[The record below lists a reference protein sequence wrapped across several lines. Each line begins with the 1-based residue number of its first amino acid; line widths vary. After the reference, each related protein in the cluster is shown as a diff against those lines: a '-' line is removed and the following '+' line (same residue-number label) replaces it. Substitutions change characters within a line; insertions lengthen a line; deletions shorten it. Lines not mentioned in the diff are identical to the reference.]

1 MTQYASVNTK
11 TKKDLKDRIA
21 KGEKITVRTLTPMGD
36 NIVKGNESVTLA
48 GPWYPEPHKWYA
60 EGVVENG
67 ILVKVK

>member
-11 TKKDLKDRIA
+11 TKKELKDRIA
-21 KGEKITVRTLTPMGD
+21 KGERITVRTLSPMGD
-36 NIVKGNESVTLA
+36 SIVKGNESVTLS

-67 ILVKVK
+67 VLVKVK

>member
-11 TKKDLKDRIA
+11 TKKELKDRIA
-21 KGEKITVRTLTPMGD
+21 KGERITVRTLSPMGD
-36 NIVKGNESVTLA
+36 SIVKGNESVALS

-67 ILVKVK
+67 VLVKVK